1 MTKKDKEKLE
11 AIATLKEWG
20 VIDGVTINAK
30 VNHVSQSG
38 MSRNVGLYIIKNGDL
53 LNISYWAAKALE
65 WGYKDGYNGGVKV
78 SGCGMDMLFA
88 TIDALSYAMGYGS
101 ICQDRDQVK
110 PVEKYGG
117 VIAIGLRYKQI

>member
-1 MTKKDKEKLE
+1 MIKKEKERLE
-11 AIATLKEWG
+11 AVKTLKEWG
-20 VIDGVTINAK
+20 VIDGITINAK
-30 VNHVSQSG
+30 VNNVSQSG

-78 SGCGMDMLFA
+78 SGCGMDMLFH